1 MESLDRMR
9 DAMIGYFAAEKQ
21 ESLLFMVIGVAAII
35 TSVAL
40 FMTASSY
47 RGMSYPLI
55 AIALIQLAVG
65 GSVYF
70 RTDAQVATLS
80 AQMSRE
86 PAAYKADELARM
98 EKVNKNFGI
107 YKVIEI
113 ALLAAGIVMTY
124 ALRRSDTLYA
134 VAIGLILQA
143 SVMLVLDLFAERR
156 ADTYTAAV
164 ATLSG

>member
-9 DAMIGYFAAEKQ
+9 DAMVRYFAAEKH
-21 ESLLFMVIGVAAII
+21 ESLLFMAIGAAAII
-35 TSVAL
+35 ASVVL

-47 RGMSYPLI
+47 RGMSYPLVV
-55 AIALIQLAVG
+55 IALIQIAVG

-70 RTDAQVATLS
+70 RTDTQVAALS

-86 PAAYKADELARM
+86 PAAYKAAELARM
-98 EKVNKNFGI
+98 EKISKNFEI

-113 ALLAAGIVMTY
+113 VLLAAGIVMAY
-124 ALRRSDTLYA
+124 ALRRSDTFYA
-134 VAIGLILQA
+134 VAIGLIMQA

-156 ADTYTAAV
+156 ADTYVVAV
-164 ATLSG
+164 SALSG

>member
-9 DAMIGYFAAEKQ
+9 DAMVRYFAAEKH

-35 TSVAL
+35 ASVVL

-47 RGMSYPLI
+47 RGMSYPLVL
-55 AIALIQLAVG
+55 IALIQLGVG

-70 RTDAQVATLS
+70 RTDTQVAELS
-80 AQMSRE
+80 AQMSAE
-86 PAAYKADELARM
+86 PAAYKAAELARM
-98 EKVNKNFGI
+98 DKVSKSFEI

-113 ALLAAGIVMTY
+113 VLLAAGIVMAY
-124 ALRRSDTLYA
+124 ALRRSEVFYGVA
-134 VAIGLILQA
+134 VGLIMQA

-156 ADTYTAAV
+156 ADTYVVAVTA
-164 ATLSG
+164 LSG